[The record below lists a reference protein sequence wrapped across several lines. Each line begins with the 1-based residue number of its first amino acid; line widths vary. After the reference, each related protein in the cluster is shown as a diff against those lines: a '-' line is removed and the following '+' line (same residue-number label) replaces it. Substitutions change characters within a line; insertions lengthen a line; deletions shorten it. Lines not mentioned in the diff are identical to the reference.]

1 MRCLIHGTVADSH
14 GYVATRV
21 IAVVFNPT
29 ARGEKARAFHNA
41 VRDLPGNPR
50 LLPTRGPGDAIQL
63 ATDAAR
69 EGAEVVVAAGGDG
82 TLNEVVNGL
91 AALPVHQRPALG
103 VLPLGTVNVFALELG
118 IPTQLD
124 SAWHIIRTAQSRR
137 IDLGLATHAA
147 GRRYFA
153 QMAGAGLDAIAI
165 TRINWNLK
173 KVIGPLAYLWAGLGA
188 LVSGIAPITVTG
200 GPAPVP
206 GRLALLGNGRLYG
219 GPFPVFPRAAPDD
232 GRLDLALL
240 NRIHPLALLRAA
252 VAARRGRLLE
262 LPTVVLQQ
270 SPEFHLNCATAS
282 MPFEV
287 EGDPIGNLPASFT
300 VEPKAL
306 RVMVP
311 TT

>member
-1 MRCLIHGTVADSH
+1 MRGP
-14 GYVATRV
+14 V
-21 IAVVFNPT
+21 IAIVFNPT
-29 ARGEKARAFHNA
+29 ARGEKAHAFQNA

-63 ATDAAR
+63 AAAAAR

-91 AALPVHQRPALG
+91 AALPVHQRPVLG
-103 VLPLGTVNVFALELG
+103 VLPLGTVNVFARELG
-118 IPTQLD
+118 IPTRLD
-124 SAWHIIRTAQSRR
+124 SAWRIIRAAQSRQ

-147 GRRYFA
+147 GQRRFV
-153 QMAGAGLDAIAI
+153 QMAGAGLDAMAIA
-165 TRINWNLK
+165 RVNWRLK
-173 KVIGPLAYLWAGLGA
+173 KAAGPLAYLWAGLGT
-188 LVSGIAPITVTG
+188 LVSGVPPITVTG
-200 GPAPVP
+200 GPTPVP

-240 NRIHPLALLRAA
+240 NRIHPLALLRAV
-252 VAARRGRLLE
+252 VAASRGRLLD
-262 LPTVVLQQ
+262 LPIVVHQQ
-270 SPEFHLNCATAS
+270 SAQFHFDCPTAP

-287 EGDPIGNLPASFT
+287 EGDLIGNLPASFT

-311 TT
+311 IS